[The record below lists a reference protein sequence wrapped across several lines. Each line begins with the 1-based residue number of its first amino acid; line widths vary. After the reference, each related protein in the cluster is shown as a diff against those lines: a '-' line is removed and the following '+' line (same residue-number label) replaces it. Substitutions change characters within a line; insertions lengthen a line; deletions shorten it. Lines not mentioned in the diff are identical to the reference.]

1 MQDLD
6 AHIASLRTNS
16 DLAGLLA
23 PLFAFI
29 DHQAAYITQLQ
40 AEIVYLKAQ
49 VVDLNAQVVDLR
61 AQLNQRSTNSHK
73 PPSSDGYA
81 KKPAITREKPGN
93 RGGQP
98 GHRGGSLKMVA
109 VPDEVDVV
117 QPEQCM
123 GCGHPLHD
131 ADVVQ
136 EERRQVFDLPQPRL
150 HVKEYRRSVC
160 RCPGCGSRVQA
171 PFPEGVRAPTQYG
184 AGVMALCALLHNEY
198 HLPVGKIGQLFGD
211 LYGAQLSSAINEGTI
226 LGATERV
233 YLRLEESEEAI
244 RTALHASPLMHVD
257 ETGLRCAGRLHWLH
271 GASNQ
276 ALTYYFVHEKRG
288 GGAFKNSASL
298 LPEFLGH
305 LVHDCLPGYFLFGKC
320 KHALCGAHL
329 LRELIAVSEW
339 IHSNETAHVA
349 PGGDATW
356 ADAMIELLLEANKLV
371 AERQVL
377 DRSTY
382 YQFKERYFALLRVG
396 LETHAPY
403 MHLKGQKGRR
413 NRGKAR
419 SLIKRLIDHHQAVW
433 AFARHRHV
441 PFTNNQA
448 ERDIRMVKLK
458 QKISGGFRTLAG
470 AAMFARI
477 RGFCS
482 TARKQGLSVFGELQR
497 AFREPGY
504 VIALQAAPK

>member
-1 MQDLD
+1 MQDID
-6 AHIASLRTNS
+6 AHIASLKAHPELS
-16 DLAGLLA
+16 GLLA
-23 PLFAFI
+23 PLLALI
-29 DHQAAYITQLQ
+29 DHQSAHIAELQ
-40 AEIVYLKAQ
+40 AEIVDLKSQAVNLQAQ
-49 VVDLNAQVVDLR
+49 VVDLK

-81 KKPAITREKPGN
+81 KKPAIPREKPGK

-109 VPDEVDVV
+109 LPDEVDVL
-117 QPEQCM
+117 QPGQCT
-123 GCGHPLHD
+123 GCGHALHPE
-131 ADVVQ
+131 DVVH
-136 EERRQVFDLPQPRL
+136 EERRQVFDLPEPRL

-160 RCPGCGSRVQA
+160 ECPGCGSHVQA
-171 PFPEGVRAPTQYG
+171 PFPEDVRAPTQYG

-198 HLPVGKIGQLFGD
+198 HLPVGKVSQLFGD

-226 LGATERV
+226 LNSTERA
-233 YLRLEESEEAI
+233 YRRLEESEQAI
-244 RTALHASPLMHVD
+244 CTALQASPVMHVD
-257 ETGLRCAGRLHWLH
+257 ETGLRCAGKLHWLH
-271 GASNQ
+271 GASNP
-276 ALTYYFVHEKRG
+276 ALTYYFVHENRG
-288 GGAFKNSASL
+288 GGAFQSSSSL
-298 LPEFLGH
+298 LPEYLGH
-305 LVHDCLPGYFLFGKC
+305 IVHDCLSGYFRLIHC
-320 KHALCGAHL
+320 QHALCGAHL

-339 IHSNETAHVA
+339 IHSNETAHVG
-349 PGGDATW
+349 PGGDAAW

-377 DRSTY
+377 DPATY
-382 YQFKERYFALLRVG
+382 YHFKERYFALLRIG
-396 LETHAPY
+396 LATHTPY
-403 MHLKGQKGRR
+403 MHLKGQVGRKS
-413 NRGKAR
+413 RGKAR

-433 AFARHRHV
+433 AFARHPHV

-470 AAMFARI
+470 ATMFTRI

-482 TARKQGLSVFGELQR
+482 TARKQGLSVFGELKR

-504 VIALQAAPK
+504 VIALQVVPK